1 MRVKLDQKRF
11 DKKLSQW
18 QKVAISACEQSGRNI
33 VPEIRPVMSLE
44 QWCTEEYDGLKLNLH
59 PRARYSINTLP
70 TPVDKIR
77 LLIGPEGGLSSE
89 EIEKT
94 RHYQFEEILLGPRSA
109 AHGNGCFN
117 CYNSPTSSLW

>member
-1 MRVKLDQKRF
+1 ML
-11 DKKLSQW
+11 
-18 QKVAISACEQSGRNI
+18 
-33 VPEIRPVMSLE
+33 LE
-44 QWCTEEYDGLKLNLH
+44 AVVRREYDGLKLNLH

-89 EIEKT
+89 EIEKQDITSLRDPT
-94 RHYQFEEILLGPRSA
+94 RPTSA